1 MKTFTKNGKEK
12 TEETLQYSMYRIQYL
27 TGRKCSR
34 IDIYREKS
42 RVWLSHI
49 RSSVSAC
56 IYKPVLFFNSD
67 KKSGGWDLAE

>member
-42 RVWLSHI
+42 RV
-49 RSSVSAC
+49 
-56 IYKPVLFFNSD
+56 
-67 KKSGGWDLAE
+67 